1 MTPRDDRQA
10 ATDRRKE
17 HFFTSASPALV
28 VVLSLAALALLIIAL
43 VIVRP
48 FEATDPAGDA
58 STVDELDA
66 SLASALGELAE
77 SSGVEGLQTSYV
89 EGHLASAVWF
99 DYRANGDVAVV
110 QRVDRDVLESGWWLG
125 PSDAPPAVGENI
137 VTILRVLVDDSF
149 YEATLEGGEAQGAWS
164 TVDREAAPPG
174 PLALG
179 VLFLTE
185 ETNRLAIPIDDGDLQ
200 RTDVAGGGSV
210 WSSTSPIEGG
220 IAVQTWDINP
230 DGTLDSY
237 TWELIGADPPLG
249 SGDDP
254 VTGGRI
260 DFRRVDEPEPIA
272 APDVDA
278 VPDPAVL
285 RLPPVVPLNPTE

>member
-1 MTPRDDRQA
+1 MTSVP
-10 ATDRRKE
+10 
-17 HFFTSASPALV
+17 FP
-28 VVLSLAALALLIIAL
+28 VLGVLLTLGALALIIIAL
-43 VIVRP
+43 VVIRP
-48 FEATDPAGDA
+48 FEGTDPAGDV
-58 STVDELDA
+58 STVDDLDA
-66 SLASALGELAE
+66 SVASALGELAG
-77 SSGVEGLQTSYV
+77 SPGVEGLQTSYV
-89 EGHLASAVWF
+89 GGHLASAVWF

-125 PSDAPPAVGENI
+125 PSDAPPAVGQNI
-137 VTILRVLVDDSF
+137 VTTLRVLVDESF
-149 YEATLEGGEAQGAWS
+149 YEATLEGGEVQGAWS
-164 TVDREAAPPG
+164 VVDRDAAPPG

-185 ETNRLAIPIDDGDLQ
+185 ETNRLAIPIDDGDVQ
-200 RTDVAGGGSV
+200 RTDVPGGGIV
-210 WSSTSPIEGG
+210 WSSTAPIEGG

-237 TWELIGADPPLG
+237 TWQLIGADPPLA

-278 VPDPAVL
+278 APDPAAL
-285 RLPPVVPLNPTE
+285 RLPPGVPLNPTE